1 MALKGFIAAYWQFV
15 VGNRKRTGYV
25 LIGVPLALL
34 VLWLVDVHPVLFDPV
49 PAVGI
54 VTATQCAGKTPTFDY
69 RFEVSG
75 NVYVGRGHAKI
86 LPDSCS
92 DTWNG
97 APVEVT
103 YLRDYPSVSIGGSMS
118 AWWGNLGWLTLFG
131 CAVVGPFVLLLM
143 FLRERV
149 DG

>member
-1 MALKGFIAAYWQFV
+1 MTVRRFAAAYWRFV
-15 VGNRKRTGYV
+15 VGYPRRTAYV
-25 LIGVPLALL
+25 VIGVPLVLL
-34 VLWLVDVHPVLFDPV
+34 MLWLVDVHPVLFDPV

-54 VTATQCAGKTPTFDY
+54 VTATQCAGRAPTFDY

-75 NVYVGRGHAKI
+75 SAYVGRGYVKI
-86 LPDSCS
+86 LPDGCS
-92 DTWNG
+92 DAWNG

-103 YLRDYPSVSIGGSMS
+103 YLRDYPSVSIGGSML
-118 AWWGNLGWLTLFG
+118 AWWRNLGWLTLCG
-131 CAVVGPFVLLLM
+131 STVVVPFFLLLM